1 MDAEITAKPSKIEDQ
16 VKSSP
21 SPTFRERA
29 YTRIPSRER
38 AYTRIPSSKGI
49 VRGGSDAGTP
59 KGNEPMT
66 VEILA
71 KPSKIEDQVK
81 SPPSPK
87 GIVRGG
93 ETLKQH
99 RDRLMAATKTTGHY
113 AGLRRLVLRQNH
125 PILYNKLFSA
135 LRAGIVNARET
146 AKKIAASPIV
156 EQEGELCFSL
166 YNAAGDCVLTSTGII
181 IHVGTMGAAIKYMI
195 ENGWEENP
203 GIAPGDIFCNNDCLI
218 GNVHPCDIHT
228 IVPIFWEGSLVGWVG
243 GVTHV
248 IDTGAVGPGS
258 MTTGQVQ
265 RFGDGYSITCRKV
278 GSNDTLSRDWLH
290 ESQRMVRT
298 TRYWMLDERTRI
310 AGCHMIR
317 ELVEDVIAEDGID
330 NYWKFAYEVVEHG
343 RQGLQARIR
352 AMTIPGKYR
361 QVGFVDVPYN
371 HEDVRVPSDFA
382 KVDTIM
388 HAPSE
393 IVIRKDGTW
402 RLDFEGASRWGWHTY
417 NAHQVSFTSGIWV
430 MMTQTLIPTELI
442 NDGAAYGTEFRLPK
456 GTWMNPDDR
465 RVAFAYSWHFL
476 VSAWT
481 ALWRGLSRSYF
492 GRGYLEEVNAGNA
505 NTSNW
510 LQGGGFNQYDEIHAV
525 NSFESAAEG
534 TGACAMK
541 DGLDHAA
548 AIWNPEGDMGDMEI
562 WELAEPLIY
571 LGRQIKCNSGGYGK
585 YRGGCGFESLRMV
598 WNAKDW
604 TMFFMGNGH
613 ITSDWGLMGGYPS
626 AAGYRFAAHKTNLK
640 ALIEEGKPIPLGGDR
655 DPEHPTYDALLPGA
669 VIKRDKQAITTEEM
683 FADYDLYLNYLRG
696 GPGFGDPLDREPH
709 RVAADLHGGYLLPRF
724 AEPIYGVVA
733 TMGADGYWNVD
744 EEATKAKRAA
754 IRKARI
760 ATAKPTREWM
770 KTEREKIL
778 RKEAGTQVQQM
789 FAASFKLG
797 PRFEEQFRVF
807 WDLPTDWS
815 LHEEDLGIP
824 CYGSSHHMDVS
835 ELPDVRI
842 VQFVEE

>member
-1 MDAEITAKPSKIEDQ
+1 MNVTVDQ
-16 VKSSP
+16 S
-21 SPTFRERA
+21 TLEGA
-29 YTRIPSRER
+29 TR
-38 AYTRIPSSKGI
+38 
-49 VRGGSDAGTP
+49 
-59 KGNEPMT
+59 
-66 VEILA
+66 
-71 KPSKIEDQVK
+71 
-81 SPPSPK
+81 

-93 ETLKQH
+93 ETLKEH
-99 RDRLMAATKTTGHY
+99 RDRLMAATKATGRY
-113 AGLRRLVLRQNH
+113 AGLKTLELRERE
-125 PILYNKLFSA
+125 PILYNKLFSR
-135 LRAGIVNARET
+135 LRAGVVDARET

-156 EQEGELCFSL
+156 EQEGELCFTL
-166 YNAAGDCVLTSTGII
+166 YNAAGDSLLTSTGII

-195 ENGWEENP
+195 ENNWEANP
-203 GIAPGDIFCNNDCLI
+203 GVHDKDIFCNNDSLI

-228 IVPIFWEGSLVGWVG
+228 IVPIFWEGELIGWVG

-258 MTTGQVQ
+258 MATGQVQ

-278 GSNDTLSRDWLH
+278 GANDTLFRDWLH

-317 ELVEDVIAEDGID
+317 KLVEEVVAEEGIEA
-330 NYWKFAYEVVEHG
+330 YWKFAYEAVEHG
-343 RQGLQARIR
+343 RLGLQARIK
-352 AMTIPGKYR
+352 AMTIPGTYR
-361 QVGFVDVPYN
+361 QVGFVDVPYA

-382 KVDTIM
+382 KLDTIM
-388 HAPSE
+388 HAPCE
-393 IVIRKDGTW
+393 MTIRRDGTW
-402 RLDFEGASRWGWHTY
+402 RLDFEGSSRWGWHTY

-430 MMTQTLIPTELI
+430 MMTQTLIPSEMI

-465 RVAFAYSWHFL
+465 RVAFSYSWHFL

-525 NSFESAAEG
+525 NSFECAANG
-534 TGACAMK
+534 TGATAVQ
-541 DGLDHAA
+541 DGLSHAA

-562 WELAEPLIY
+562 WELAEPLVY
-571 LGRQIKCNSGGYGK
+571 LGRQIKASSGGSGK

-613 ITSDWGLMGGYPS
+613 ISSDWGLMGGYP
-626 AAGYRFAAHKTNLK
+626 AASGYRFAAHKTNLK
-640 ALIEEGKPIPLGGDR
+640 ELIASGAEIPLGGDT
-655 DPEHPTYDALLPGA
+655 DPENPTWDAMLPDA
-669 VIKRDKQAITTEEM
+669 QIKRDKQAITTEEM
-683 FADYDLYLNYLRG
+683 FSDYDLYLNYMRG
-696 GPGFGDPLDREPH
+696 GPGFGDPLDREPQA
-709 RVAADLHGGYLLPRF
+709 VADDINGGYVLERF
-724 AEPIYGVVA
+724 AGEVYGVVVRK
-733 TMGADGYWNVD
+733 GADGQYGVD
-744 EEATKAKRAA
+744 EVATAAARAQ
-754 IRKARI
+754 IRKDRL
-760 ATAKPTREWM
+760 AKSVPVAEWM
-770 KTEREKIL
+770 KGEREKIL
-778 RKEAGTQVQQM
+778 AKDAGTQVRQM

-797 PRFEEQFRVF
+797 PRFEKEFRTF
-807 WDLPTDWS
+807 WNLPDSWT
-815 LHEEDLGIP
+815 LPEEEIGVP
-824 CYGSSHHMDVS
+824 TYGSRYSMDIS
-835 ELPDVRI
+835 ELPDVHT

>member
-1 MDAEITAKPSKIEDQ
+1 MNIPVTDKDLKGA
-16 VKSSP
+16 
-21 SPTFRERA
+21 
-29 YTRIPSRER
+29 TR
-38 AYTRIPSSKGI
+38 
-49 VRGGSDAGTP
+49 
-59 KGNEPMT
+59 
-66 VEILA
+66 
-71 KPSKIEDQVK
+71 
-81 SPPSPK
+81 

-99 RDRLMAATKTTGHY
+99 RDRLMEATKRTKHY
-113 AGLRRLVLRQNH
+113 AGLENMELRDSE
-125 PILYNKLFSA
+125 PILYNKLFSR
-135 LRAGIVNARET
+135 LRAGVVDARET

-156 EQEGELCFSL
+156 EQEGELCFTL
-166 YNAAGDCVLTSTGII
+166 YNAAGDSILTSTGII

-195 ENGWEENP
+195 ENDWESNP
-203 GIAPGDIFCNNDCLI
+203 GVRDKDIFCNNDSLI

-228 IVPIFWEGSLVGWVG
+228 IVPIFWEGELIGWVG

-258 MTTGQVQ
+258 MATGQVQ

-278 GSNDTLSRDWLH
+278 GENDTLFRDWLH

-317 ELVEDVIAEDGID
+317 KLVEEVIAEEGIEA
-330 NYWKFAYEVVEHG
+330 YWKFAYESVEHG
-343 RQGLQARIR
+343 RVGLQNRIK

-371 HEDVRVPSDFA
+371 HDDVRVPSDFA

-393 IVIRKDGTW
+393 ITIRGDGTW
-402 RLDFEGASRWGWHTY
+402 RLDFEGSSRWGWHTY

-430 MMTQTLIPTELI
+430 MMTQTLIPSEMI

-465 RVAFAYSWHFL
+465 RVAFSYSWHFL

-525 NSFESAAEG
+525 NSFECAANG
-534 TGACAMK
+534 TGATAVG
-541 DGLDHAA
+541 DGLSHAA

-562 WELAEPLIY
+562 WELAEPLVY
-571 LGRQIKCNSGGYGK
+571 LGRQIKVSSGGSGK

-613 ITSDWGLMGGYPS
+613 ISSDWGLMGGYP
-626 AAGYRFAAHKTNLK
+626 AASGYRFAAHGTGLK
-640 ALIEEGKPIPLGGDR
+640 KLIEDGEDIPLGGDT
-655 DPEHPTYDALLPGA
+655 DPQSPVWDGLIKNA

-683 FADYDLYLNYLRG
+683 FSDYDLYLNYMRG
-696 GPGFGDPLDREPH
+696 GPGFGDPLDRDPQV
-709 RVAADLHGGYLLPRF
+709 VADDVNGGYVLERLARQ
-724 AEPIYGVVA
+724 IYGVVLARGPNGVTVDGKA
-733 TMGADGYWNVD
+733 TAA
-744 EEATKAKRAA
+744 ERAA
-754 IRKARI
+754 VRKARI
-760 ATAKPTREWM
+760 VRAVPTRDWM
-770 KTEREKIL
+770 KGERERIL
-778 RKEAGTQVQQM
+778 AKQAETQIQQM

-797 PRFEEQFRVF
+797 PRFEKEFREF
-807 WDLPTDWS
+807 WDLPESWQLS
-815 LHEEDLGIP
+815 EDELPIP
-824 CYGSSHHMDVS
+824 SYGANYSMDLS
-835 ELPDVRI
+835 ELPDVRT